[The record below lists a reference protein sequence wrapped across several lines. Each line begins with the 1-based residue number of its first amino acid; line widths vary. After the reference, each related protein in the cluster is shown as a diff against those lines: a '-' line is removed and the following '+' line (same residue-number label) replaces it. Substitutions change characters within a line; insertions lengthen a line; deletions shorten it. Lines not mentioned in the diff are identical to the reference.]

1 MFIKVAMNARTIQL
15 FDSQGG
21 NNDNNRFLKA
31 VKSFMYDALTKN
43 MEGKRQDFGAWRQE

>member
-21 NNDNNRFLKA
+21 NDDNDKYLKA
-31 VKSFMYDALTKN
+31 VKNYMYDTLTTN
-43 MEGKRQDFGAWRQE
+43 VEGEMQDVGAWRQE